1 MSESFNLEIIS
12 PENIIFKSD
21 VIEVTIPA
29 FEGLMSILKDHI
41 PLITFLRPGFI
52 QVKTKDSSKKFYI
65 EEGTVEFTN
74 NQLLILS
81 SSAKNLEYFKKDKI
95 NEMILDSKKEIN
107 NEEISDKERYI
118 LSYKIETLNEINL

>member
-12 PENIIFKSD
+12 PENIVFKSD

-52 QVKTKDSSKKFYI
+52 QVKTKNNYKKVY
-65 EEGTVEFTN
+65 
-74 NQLLILS
+74 
-81 SSAKNLEYFKKDKI
+81 
-95 NEMILDSKKEIN
+95 
-107 NEEISDKERYI
+107 NEEKKVKFNKKKKLIIY
-118 LSYKIETLNEINL
+118 

>member
-41 PLITFLRPGFI
+41 PLVTFLRPGFI

-81 SSAKNLEYFKKDKI
+81 S
-95 NEMILDSKKEIN
+95 
-107 NEEISDKERYI
+107 
-118 LSYKIETLNEINL
+118 

>member
-29 FEGLMSILKDHI
+29 FVGLMSILKDHI
-41 PLITFLRPGFI
+41 PLVTFLRPGFI

>member
-41 PLITFLRPGFI
+41 PLVTFLRPGFI

-65 EEGTVEFTN
+65 EEGTVEFSDN
-74 NQLLILS
+74 NIIILTS
-81 SSAKNLEYFKKDKI
+81 TKL
-95 NEMILDSKKEIN
+95 
-107 NEEISDKERYI
+107 
-118 LSYKIETLNEINL
+118 

>member
-41 PLITFLRPGFI
+41 PLVTFLRPGFI

>member
-41 PLITFLRPGFI
+41 PLVTFLRPGFI

-107 NEEISDKERYI
+107 NEEISDKDRYI

>member
-1 MSESFNLEIIS
+1 MSENFRLEIIS

-41 PLITFLRPGFI
+41 PLVTFLRPGFI
-52 QVKTKDSSKKFYI
+52 QIHTNDSTKKFFI
-65 EEGTVEFTN
+65 EEGTVEFNN

-81 SSAKNLEYFKKDKI
+81 SSAKNLEYLKKDEVSK
-95 NEMILDSKKEIN
+95 MIEDSKKEIAN
-107 NEEISDKERYI
+107 DEISDKDRYI

>member
-1 MSESFNLEIIS
+1 MSEKFSLEIIS

-21 VIEVTIPA
+21 VNEVTIPA

-41 PLITFLRPGFI
+41 PLVTFLRPGLI
-52 QVKTKDSSKKFYI
+52 QVHAKDSVKKFYI
-65 EEGTVEFTN
+65 EEGTVEFNN

-81 SSAKNLEYFKKDKI
+81 SSAKNLEYLKQEEVSK
-95 NEMILDSKKEIN
+95 MIADSKKEITN
-107 NEEISDKERYI
+107 DEISDKDRYI

>member
-1 MSESFNLEIIS
+1 MSEKFSLEIIS

-41 PLITFLRPGFI
+41 PLVTFLRPGFI